1 MAPTS
6 ATGIR
11 AALQRGFT
19 LVELLAVIVIA
30 GIVLALAAVNLM
42 PSDAETAR
50 REASLL
56 ALDLERARDD
66 AWFGG
71 RPTAVLLA
79 DGRLQVLRIGPE
91 REWQPVPGRS
101 RSLPA
106 ELRVASLAIDGE
118 SVGPRQPLIFLPDGF
133 GVPFRIGLAWREET
147 RAIAGDAAGSIRLEA
162 R

>member
-56 ALDLERARDD
+56 ALDIERARDD

-79 DGRLQVLRIGPE
+79 DGRLQVLRIGAG
-91 REWQPVPGRS
+91 REWQPVPGRG
-101 RSLPA
+101 RSLPP

-118 SVGPRQPLIFLPDGF
+118 AVGVREPLVFLPDGL

-147 RAIAGDAAGSIRLEA
+147 RAISGDAAGSIRLEA